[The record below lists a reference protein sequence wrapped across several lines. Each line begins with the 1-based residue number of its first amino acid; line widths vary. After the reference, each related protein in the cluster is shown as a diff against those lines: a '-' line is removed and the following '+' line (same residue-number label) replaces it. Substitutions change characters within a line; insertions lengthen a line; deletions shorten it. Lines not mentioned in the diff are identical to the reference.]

1 MSLAFAELNHLRQC
15 PMEMSSRSAGFSRAF
30 TDLSLPVRSAK
41 PRETGLTMVLDKN
54 LGLSALAD
62 MLQAAAHVV
71 DLVKLGW
78 GTSATQDADFVHRK
92 CVLLAAHDVKVCPG
106 GTLTELAWLQGST
119 KSYLSQAKALGF
131 TCIEV
136 SDGTVPIPHKD
147 KLNLIRQALDAGFHV
162 TSEVGSKIS
171 EEDKRIT
178 LDMRVRQVREELAAG
193 AWKVI
198 LEARESGTQGLFDGR
213 GAMQL
218 DLLQALTEQLDVD
231 RLIFEAPLRAQQ
243 TDLVLSLGNR
253 VNLGNVAPT
262 DVIALETL
270 RLGLRS
276 DTLRHY
282 HMNYPS
288 IRIGLGAGA
297 ALAAARRGDVVVVID
312 ALRASSTIVTALA
325 HGLKS
330 VRPVTS
336 VDECVGEL
344 TAGERGGKQV
354 PQLNLDNSPLA
365 FLSGS
370 HQGKAL
376 VLTTSNGTECLHAAA
391 SHPDSVTL
399 VGSLLNADAVA
410 RSALQLAR
418 ARGCDISLICAGR
431 NNEMASE
438 DLIAASEIAMAIPGA
453 SVLGDIKPVT
463 CSDFYRDFLA
473 SDSGRNLS
481 KLGKTGDVIFC
492 AAKDRYTLTPI
503 FKDGHIAL
511 MPQS

>member
-1 MSLAFAELNHLRQC
+1 MSLAFVELQHLTPQTGKS
-15 PMEMSSRSAGFSRAF
+15 PWSEDSSLAF
-30 TDLSLPVRSAK
+30 ADLNMPIRSAK
-41 PRETGLTMVLDKN
+41 PRMTGLTMVLDKN

-62 MLQAAAHVV
+62 MLQAADHAV

-78 GTSATQDADFVHRK
+78 GTSATQDADFVRRK
-92 CVLLAAHDVKVCPG
+92 CALLAAHDVKVCPG
-106 GTLTELAWLQGST
+106 GTLTELAWLQG
-119 KSYLSQAKALGF
+119 KVQPYLNQAKALGF

-136 SDGTVPIPHKD
+136 SDGTVPIPRAE
-147 KLNLIRQALDAGFHV
+147 KLNLIRQALDAGFQV
-162 TSEVGSKIS
+162 TSEVGSKLS

-218 DLLQALTEQLDVD
+218 DMLQTLTEQLDVD
-231 RLIFEAPLRAQQ
+231 CLIFEAPLRAQQ
-243 TDLVLSLGNR
+243 TDLILSLGNR
-253 VNLGNVAPT
+253 VNLGNVAPE
-262 DVIALETL
+262 DVTPLETL

-354 PQLNLDNSPLA
+354 PQLNLDNSPLV
-365 FLSGS
+365 FLDGS
-370 HQGKAL
+370 HQGKGL

-391 SHPDSVTL
+391 SHPGSVTL
-399 VGSLLNADAVA
+399 VGSLLNAEAVA
-410 RSALQLAR
+410 RSALQLAQG
-418 ARGCDISLICAGR
+418 RGSDISLICAGR

-438 DLIAASEIAMAIPGA
+438 DLIAASEIAMSIPGA
-453 SVLGDIKPVT
+453 PVLGDIKPVT
-463 CSDFYRDFLA
+463 CSDFYREFLA

-492 AAKDRYTLTPI
+492 AVRDRYPLTPI
-503 FKDGHIAL
+503 FNNGHIVL
-511 MPQS
+511 MSQP

>member
-1 MSLAFAELNHLRQC
+1 MSLAFADLRQTV
-15 PMEMSSRSAGFSRAF
+15 PTTPSPSLLLDESVRAF
-30 TDLSLPVRSAK
+30 AGLDLPVRSHK
-41 PRETGLTMVLDKN
+41 PRDTGLTMVLDKN
-54 LGLSALAD
+54 LGLAALAD
-62 MLQAAAHVV
+62 LLDAADHAV

-78 GTSATQDADFVHRK
+78 GTSATQDASFVRRK
-92 CVLLAAHDVKVCPG
+92 CELLSAHDVKVCPG
-106 GTLTELAWLQGST
+106 GTLTELAWLQGRI
-119 KSYLSQAKALGF
+119 KPYLAEARALGF

-136 SDGTVPIPHKD
+136 SDGTVPIPRAD
-147 KLNLIRQALDAGFHV
+147 KLDIIRRALDAGFCV
-162 TSEVGSKIS
+162 TSEVGSKLS

-178 LDMRVRQVREELAAG
+178 LDMRVRQVQEELAAG

-198 LEARESGTQGLFDGR
+198 LEARESGTQGLFDGK
-213 GAMQL
+213 GTMQL
-218 DLLQALTEQLDVD
+218 DLLQALTDQLDVD

-253 VNLGNVAPT
+253 VNLGNIAPT
-262 DVIALETL
+262 DVTALETL

-297 ALAAARRGDVVVVID
+297 AMTAARRGDVVVVID

-325 HGLKS
+325 HGLRS

-354 PQLNLDNSPLA
+354 PQLTLDNSPLS
-365 FLSGS
+365 FLDGS
-370 HQGKAL
+370 HLGKAL

-391 SHPDSVTL
+391 SCPGAVTL
-399 VGSLLNADAVA
+399 VGSLLNAEAVA
-410 RSALQLAR
+410 RSALQLAQS
-418 ARGCDISLICAGR
+418 RGCDISLICAGR

-453 SVLGDIKPVT
+453 PVLGDIKPVT

-492 AAKDRYTLTPI
+492 AVKDRYPLTPI
-503 FKDGHIAL
+503 YKDGQIAL
-511 MPQS
+511 MPQP